1 MSSRNLR
8 SEIFRYL
15 VDSESTSIDNRA
27 DAREE
32 ERTMADNYENGA
44 YDTIVFET
52 EDGEQVEFSI
62 LEQTVVG
69 GFQYLLVAEGTV
81 DPDETEVDVYIMRGE
96 APSPENADD
105 EMASYDMVEDEEEI
119 EAVSKIFAQI
129 MDDTDIEVE

>member
-1 MSSRNLR
+1 MSSRSLR
-8 SEIFRYL
+8 SGIFRYL
-15 VDSESTSIDNRA
+15 VDSERTSIDNRA

-32 ERTMADNYENGA
+32 EKTMADNYENGA

-69 GFQYLLVAEGTV
+69 GFQYLLVAEGAV

>member
-1 MSSRNLR
+1 MSSRSLR
-8 SEIFRYL
+8 SGIFRYS
-15 VDSESTSIDNRA
+15 VDSERTSIDNRA

-32 ERTMADNYENGA
+32 EKTMADNYENGA

-69 GFQYLLVAEGTV
+69 GFQYLLVAEGAV